1 MSLSFGRRL
10 KEAKKLVQNDAVKKY
25 VINEKS
31 ERWIVVGNS
40 CDYLNLKTPI
50 WCRCYA
56 FQQGLYDDPFFQ
68 CKHSLAVKLAKI
80 NLRNFIYLKRNLIFL
95 EKSGYSNH
103 FSSEN

>member
-1 MSLSFGRRL
+1 VSLSFNRRL
-10 KEAKKLVQNDAVKKY
+10 KDAKKLVQNDAVKKY

-40 CDYLNLKTPI
+40 RDYLNLKTPI

-68 CKHSLAVKLAKI
+68 CKHSLAVKLATKENKI
-80 NLRNFIYLKRNLIFL
+80 VEFHLSKEEFDLLRKEWLF
-95 EKSGYSNH
+95 
-103 FSSEN
+103 